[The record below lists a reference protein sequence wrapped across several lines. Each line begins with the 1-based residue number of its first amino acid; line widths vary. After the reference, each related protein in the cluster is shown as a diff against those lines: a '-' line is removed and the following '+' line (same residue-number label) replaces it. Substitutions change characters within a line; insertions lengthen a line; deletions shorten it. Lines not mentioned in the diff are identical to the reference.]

1 MPRKSKTRDGE
12 MQGKF
17 MTDASSQVIET
28 DLLAHHLKQKSLK
41 PRKRKVWAIF
51 LSIGFVA
58 TALILARHPSRA
70 PLLPDFISPAEKFIS
85 EISTWGN
92 FTVTLTIRDAI
103 RELFS
108 TSPSDLDAVAPFYE
122 DIISQPSATDV
133 RKPVL
138 FIPGYVTSGLELWRS
153 KPCAKAK
160 FRERIWGT
168 ASMVKLFLV
177 NPRCWIDH
185 MRLEPRYSDEIATGR
200 TVHFQEPEGIH
211 IQAASGLAAADFV
224 LGDYWIWNPI
234 IEALGAAGYDESLM
248 SMLSYDWRLPL
259 RDLEHKDRYFSRMAL
274 EIEKLVKLNG
284 ERVLIVTHSFGS
296 KVWFYFLQWT
306 AQHFSESW
314 IDEHIS
320 VTYNIGGVFLG
331 VPKAVAATLSG
342 DTRDTAQLGALSTLL
357 DTLLPPTDRSAL
369 FSGWGSVVDMLPQG
383 GTNCWQS
390 PMLFLNEQS
399 MLVNDTLAF
408 LFNTTAMAHHA
419 DHRKGDKSALRCP
432 PGKTDPRSCYRD
444 LWTDPTSI
452 PLPKMGSSQIWCTY
466 GVGIPTEKGYHYV
479 SDSGNMTDNT
489 GFRIEKT
496 LHIHDGQVVNGI
508 YLDDGDGTVPLE
520 SLGTMCSIGW
530 RAGSKLNPGGATV
543 KVRELPHGE
552 NYSVLSRAGA
562 AGGSSVDHV
571 DIMGNRQVVRDILL
585 LALGRE
591 KLMDPPTADP
601 LILKRNITLAN

>member
-1 MPRKSKTRDGE
+1 MN
-12 MQGKF
+12 
-17 MTDASSQVIET
+17 DAFSQVTESDFQMIN
-28 DLLAHHLKQKSLK
+28 LSNQRSPKPPKRRGLA
-41 PRKRKVWAIF
+41 VIF
-51 LSIGFVA
+51 SIGFAV
-58 TALILARHPSRA
+58 TALMLARHPSRT

-85 EISTWGN
+85 EISTWSN

-108 TSPSDLDAVAPFYE
+108 ASAADSEAVSPFYE
-122 DIISQPSATDV
+122 DIISQPHANDLK
-133 RKPVL
+133 KPVL

-185 MRLEPRYSDEIATGR
+185 MRLEPTYSDETPSGR
-200 TVHFQEPEGIH
+200 TVHFHEPEGIH

-224 LGDYWIWNPI
+224 FGDYWIWNPI
-234 IEALGAAGYDESLM
+234 IEALGAAGYDESMM

-296 KVWFYFLQWT
+296 KIWFYFLQWT
-306 AQHFSESW
+306 AEHFSESW
-314 IDEHIS
+314 IEDYIS

-357 DTLLPPTDRSAL
+357 DTLLPPSDRSAL
-369 FSGWGSVVDMLPQG
+369 FSGWGSLVDMLPQG
-383 GTNCWQS
+383 GTDCWKS
-390 PMLFLNEQS
+390 PLLFLNERS
-399 MLVNDTLAF
+399 MLVNETLEF
-408 LFNTTAMAHHA
+408 LFNTSTMVHHA
-419 DHRKGDKSALRCP
+419 DHRKGDRSALRCP
-432 PGKTDPRSCYRD
+432 PGKTDARSCYRD
-444 LWTDPTSI
+444 TWTDPTKI
-452 PLPKMGSSQIWCTY
+452 ALPKMGSSQIWCSY
-466 GVGIPTEKGYHYV
+466 GVGIPTEKGYHYTT
-479 SDSGNMTDNT
+479 DSGNMTDNT
-489 GFRIEKT
+489 RFRIEKA
-496 LHIHDGQVVNGI
+496 LHLHDGQVVNGI
-508 YLDDGDGTVPLE
+508 FLDDGDGTVPLE

-530 RAGSKLNPGGATV
+530 RVGTKLNPDGAVV
-543 KVRELPHGE
+543 KVRQLMHGE
-552 NYSVLSRAGA
+552 DYSVLSRAGA

-591 KLMDPPTADP
+591 ELMDPPTTDP